1 MPTFNWKRVRAAR
14 ILIVETRIMWMRRH
28 PEKDTMRHDERAQA
42 NNHDVAASARRW
54 QQVLAFGCLP
64 DEGCQPKAV
73 PADNAAPRVLFDV
86 IP

>member
-1 MPTFNWKRVRAAR
+1 
-14 ILIVETRIMWMRRH
+14 
-28 PEKDTMRHDERAQA
+28 MRHDERTRAD
-42 NNHDVAASARRW
+42 NHDAAASARRW

-64 DEGCQPKAV
+64 EDAHHPKAV